1 MKNPALNR
9 RLYRP
14 AYRKFRAYRTALA
27 VSGSYLWLAL
37 KSRLRGKAYYRN
49 QLPRLHQQNAQ
60 RIKTT
65 ILELQGLFIKFG
77 QLISILS
84 NVLPEQFR
92 EPLTSLQD
100 KIPARPFEEV
110 ARTFQAETGKSITEV
125 FDHIEPVPIASASIG
140 QVHRARL
147 NGLDYVVKIQ
157 HADIE
162 TIATADLAILKRL
175 VAVHAFFMDMTGMD
189 YMYEQVRAMIEDE
202 LDYLKEGTSMERL
215 SQALAREKDLRV
227 VIPEVFQPIKT
238 RKVLISRYC
247 PGVNA
252 SNIQQLDQWGID
264 RKDLAARL
272 LILYSKMI
280 LVDGFYHADP
290 HPGNILV
297 NAKGDI
303 ILLDYGAVAEISE
316 KLRSAIPELI
326 EAVIRD
332 DTEGTV
338 AALKKMGFISN
349 EKDSVRMA
357 EHLIQVFRNFLQ
369 EEVNMEGMNFASI
382 HLSSGFGSLLD
393 LLKQVSLKDVSRS
406 IQIPKD
412 YVLLN
417 RTVVLL
423 LGLSFQLA
431 PDLNPLDT
439 VRPYLKE
446 HLGAQRKGITQIIL
460 NALRTQLATA
470 VALPQELQKFL
481 KNANRGELEYEVKG
495 LKEGFRRL
503 YLLGQQFLFLSAGLA
518 CLYLVTAGAG
528 ELAANRLDWLWGG
541 VAVFSFLFLRSWWK
555 GEK

>member
-1 MKNPALNR
+1 MANPAPNR

-14 AYRKFRAYRTALA
+14 AYRKFRAYKTALA
-27 VSGSYLWLAL
+27 VSGSYLWLAFI
-37 KSRLRGKAYYRN
+37 SRLRGKAYYRN
-49 QLPRLHQQNAQ
+49 KLPQLHQRNAL
-60 RIKTT
+60 RIKTA

-110 ARTFQAETGKSITEV
+110 ARTFLLETGKPVHEV
-125 FDHIEPVPIASASIG
+125 FDHFETVPIASASIG
-140 QVHRARL
+140 QVHRARV

-162 TIATADLAILKRL
+162 TIAKADLAILKRL
-175 VAVHAFFMDMTGMD
+175 VAIHAFFMDMNGMQ
-189 YMYEQVRAMIEDE
+189 YMYDQVKAMIEDE
-202 LDYLKEGTSMERL
+202 LDYLKEGASMERL
-215 SQALAREKDLRV
+215 AKALETEKNLRII
-227 VIPEVFQPIKT
+227 IPEVYQPIKT
-238 RKVLISRYC
+238 GKILISRYC

-264 RKDLAARL
+264 RKDLAGRL

-297 NAKGDI
+297 NANGDI
-303 ILLDYGAVAEISE
+303 ILLDFGAVAEISE

-326 EAVIRD
+326 EAVIKD

-349 EKDSVRMA
+349 DKDAIRMA

-369 EEVNMEGMNFASI
+369 EEVKMEGMNFATI
-382 HLSSGFGSLLD
+382 NLNSGFGSLLD
-393 LLKQVSLKDVSRS
+393 LFKQVSLKDVSKS

-439 VRPYLKE
+439 VRPYLQE

-460 NALRTQLATA
+460 NALKTQLTTA
-470 VALPQELQKFL
+470 LAIPQELQKFL

-495 LKEGFRRL
+495 LKEGFRKL
-503 YLLGQQFLFLSAGLA
+503 YFLGQQFLFLLAGLA
-518 CLYLVTAGAG
+518 CLYLATAGDT
-528 ELAANRLDWLWGG
+528 RIWTG
-541 VAVFSFLFLRSWWK
+541 VAIFGFLFLRSWWK